1 MTIKELHAITP
12 STQKLS
18 IVDGFGNLNP
28 LNRDDP
34 VALAAFGDFAIQSI
48 QVGEKDIE
56 ITIQMTPVKLNS

>member
-28 LNRDDP
+28 LNRNDP
-34 VALAAFGDFAIQSI
+34 VALAAYGDFAIHSI

-56 ITIQMTPVKLNS
+56 ITIKMTPVKINL